1 MVELAHPWYLL
12 IGLILP
18 IYYYYITRYQAPR
31 EGSLQVSNREFF
43 TTDLVRRGKGKK
55 NILRGLEM
63 LTMALIIMGLTGPRV
78 SEKLQETSVDVVDII
93 LAVDI
98 SSSMLAEDFKPN
110 RLEAVKETALTF
122 IDNRPQDR
130 IGILVFAGE
139 TFIQCPLTV
148 DKEVLKGLLMDV
160 TIAEKEYDGTA
171 IGMVLANAT
180 NRLRHSEA
188 KSKIVILLSDGSNN
202 AGELDPL
209 SAADLAAQFGVK
221 VYTIG
226 AGTNQSRTL
235 IPGRGYIINEI
246 DEETLREI
254 AKRTGGKYFRARD
267 VASLEEIYRE
277 IDQLE
282 RTEIEVK
289 EFNLYHELFCWF
301 LIPAMVLGMTHRILN
316 RTWRRRVAK

>member
-12 IGLILP
+12 MGLIIP
-18 IYYYYITRYQAPR
+18 IYYYSQRYLSSRQ
-31 EGSLQVSNREFF
+31 GSLQFS
-43 TTDLVRRGKGKK
+43 D
-55 NILRGLEM
+55 RGLFAASLIRKGNRKIKVLRSLE
-63 LTMALIIMGLTGPRV
+63 LLILALIIMGLTGPRL
-78 SEKLQETSVDVVDII
+78 SEKLQETSVEVVDII

-110 RLEAVKETALTF
+110 RLEAVKETALAF
-122 IDNRPQDR
+122 IDARPQDR

-139 TFIQCPLTV
+139 PFIQCPLTV
-148 DKEVLKGLLMDV
+148 DKAVLKDLLREI

-267 VASLEEIYRE
+267 VQSLENIYRE

-282 RTEIEVK
+282 RTEIDIK
-289 EFNLYHELFCWF
+289 EFNLYRELYGWF
-301 LIPAMVLGMTHRILN
+301 LIPAMVLGMLHRILN
-316 RTWRRRVAK
+316 RVWRRRLNP